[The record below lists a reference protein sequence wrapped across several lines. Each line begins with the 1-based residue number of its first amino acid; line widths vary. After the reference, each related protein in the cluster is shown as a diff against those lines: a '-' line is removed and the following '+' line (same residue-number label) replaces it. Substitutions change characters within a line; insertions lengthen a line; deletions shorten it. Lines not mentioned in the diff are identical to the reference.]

1 MNHQKYLRLK
11 GTYSE
16 PQGSNPGHFSPPFS
30 EIPSVGKE
38 EMGQKKELNKR
49 KEQKHIIPGRR
60 AITNKKTKNHHLRSL
75 KNKTGKNL

>member
-1 MNHQKYLRLK
+1 MNHQKYLWLK

-38 EMGQKKELNKR
+38 ETGQKKELYKR
-49 KEQKHIIPGRR
+49 KKQKHIIPNRR
-60 AITNKKTKNHHLRSL
+60 VIKNKDQTNKQKPTI
-75 KNKTGKNL
+75 